1 MPEEDNKER
10 VAFDLMQVL
19 LKKDTS
25 LPQTKEGLI
34 ALYKECLVATYHK
47 NWESA

>member
-1 MPEEDNKER
+1 MPDDSKER
-10 VAFDLMQVL
+10 VAFDLMEVL

-25 LPQTKEGLI
+25 LSQTKEALL

-47 NWESA
+47 NWDGN

>member
-1 MPEEDNKER
+1 MSGDSKER
-10 VAFDLMQVL
+10 VAFDLMEIL

-25 LPQTKEGLI
+25 LLQTKDALL

-47 NWESA
+47 NWDSN

>member
-1 MPEEDNKER
+1 MPDDNKER

-25 LPQTKEGLI
+25 LAGNKEALL
-34 ALYKECLVATYHK
+34 ALYKECLVATCHK
-47 NWESA
+47 NWESN